1 MALWFPALFHA
12 SKLDSP
18 DICKELETV
27 LEGGPA
33 ASLRHQ
39 CWGTRHGN
47 NSRYSQ
53 VTGMPGRKELPR
65 QSQGLSQRGQR
76 RGDVGSWAYDAPNE
90 GTGHQGVWSG
100 KEENHNTVNKNQQQ
114 RSKKK
119 RQKISKSQVVLFL
132 FAKLILQLSL

>member
-1 MALWFPALFHA
+1 
-12 SKLDSP
+12 
-18 DICKELETV
+18 
-27 LEGGPA
+27 
-33 ASLRHQ
+33 
-39 CWGTRHGN
+39 
-47 NSRYSQ
+47 
-53 VTGMPGRKELPR
+53 MPGRKELPR

-132 FAKLILQLSL
+132 FAKLILQLSP